1 MRLRR
6 VQDEDWP
13 AILALA
19 NAAVAHVP
27 RAGCQQEWLV
37 NRQAAGR
44 TWRTQVQYVC
54 EEGGAV
60 AGYGAVESDERGEY
74 RMFIV
79 VDPTRLERVGARLYG
94 YALTAL
100 RARNVGHVWFTEYAQ
115 DQPLLRFAR
124 DRGFQE
130 VRRLPLEGGMEAIV
144 MRKQLHEPAPS
155 PSHH

>member
-6 VQDEDWP
+6 VLDEDWP

-37 NRQAAGR
+37 HRRAGR
-44 TWRTQVQYVC
+44 HTWRTQVQYVC
-54 EEGGAV
+54 EEDGAI

-74 RMFIV
+74 RMFLV
-79 VDPTRLERVGARLYG
+79 VEPPRLERVGERLYG

-100 RARNVGHVWFTEYAQ
+100 RARNVAHVWFTEYAE

-124 DRGFQE
+124 ERGFKD
-130 VRRLPLEGGMEAIV
+130 VRRLTADGGLEAIV
-144 MRKQLHEPAPS
+144 MRKQLRETVSS
-155 PSHH
+155 PIA